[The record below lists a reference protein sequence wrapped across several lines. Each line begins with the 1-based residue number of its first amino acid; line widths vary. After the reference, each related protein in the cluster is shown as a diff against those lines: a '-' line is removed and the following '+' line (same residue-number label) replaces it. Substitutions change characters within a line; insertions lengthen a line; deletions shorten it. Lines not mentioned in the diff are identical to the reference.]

1 MYQKVYK
8 SWQWQYKGYYR
19 TVVSQFNTSWGWHL
33 RTHSLY
39 VDVHRNTGSL
49 KALMVTFEKKA
60 GATGICLEEQCFVF
74 VQKCLFEV
82 QNVSR
87 CTDTHWCNAVG
98 ASASKWG
105 RCLSLSTSIQYQ
117 WHCNKCTRNPTS
129 VMINYPCVPSY
140 ICTFHNVPPF
150 NTFSHIVCM
159 NKANIYSIYL
169 NIKNKC
175 MHYVKFQLKLDEH
188 TSVSSCCFLSPPLRP
203 LCW

>member
-1 MYQKVYK
+1 MRMTFTYTFTVRGRSQKYWLSEGTDGHVWEK
-8 SWQWQYKGYYR
+8 SRGRCDWNLFG
-19 TVVSQFNTSWGWHL
+19 
-33 RTHSLY
+33 
-39 VDVHRNTGSL
+39 
-49 KALMVTFEKKA
+49 
-60 GATGICLEEQCFVF
+60 GAVF
-74 VQKCLFEV
+74 SFFFLVQKCFFEV

-117 WHCNKCTRNPTS
+117 WYCNKCTRNPTS

-140 ICTFHNVPPF
+140 IRTFHNVPPF
-150 NTFSHIVCM
+150 NMFSHIVCM

-175 MHYVKFQLKLDEH
+175 MHYVKFPLKLDEH
-188 TSVSSCCFLSPPLRP
+188 TSVSSCCCLLLFLHCAGNIYLQLTIEEPIYPNISATL
-203 LCW
+203 LL

>member
-1 MYQKVYK
+1 MALTYTFTVCGRSQKYWLSEGTDGHVWEK
-8 SWQWQYKGYYR
+8 RLVWLVSVWQSSVFY
-19 TVVSQFNTSWGWHL
+19 
-33 RTHSLY
+33 
-39 VDVHRNTGSL
+39 
-49 KALMVTFEKKA
+49 
-60 GATGICLEEQCFVF
+60 F
-74 VQKCLFEV
+74 VQKCFFED
-82 QNVSR
+82 QNVFR

-98 ASASKWG
+98 VSASKWG

-117 WHCNKCTRNPTS
+117 WYYNKCTHNPTW

-140 ICTFHNVPPF
+140 IRTFHNVPPF
-150 NTFSHIVCM
+150 NTSSHIVCK

-188 TSVSSCCFLSPPLRP
+188 TSVSSCCFLSPPLPP